1 MLLFASNVVRI
12 LTEVLQ
18 MGFAEKLKELR
29 SQQKI
34 SQEELAKALG
44 VSRSTIAGYETK
56 SREPDL
62 STLVKIAA
70 FFNVSVDYLLDS
82 SEDSCLK
89 FKLTNEEKKLL
100 RNISS
105 LTPNQLAKLN
115 EFLESLKENKE

>member
-1 MLLFASNVVRI
+1 
-12 LTEVLQ
+12 

-34 SQEELAKALG
+34 SQEELAKAIG

-62 STLVKIAA
+62 STLVKIATY
-70 FFNVSVDYLLDS
+70 FNVSVDYLIDS
-82 SEDSCLK
+82 SEDAYLK
-89 FKLTNEEKKLL
+89 LKLTNEEKKLL
-100 RNISS
+100 QNVSS

-115 EFLESLKENKE
+115 EFLESLKEDKDERS